1 MVSAVEGSAG
11 RISGTARSAD
21 NPAANSGEPVALSV
35 LIAWA
40 ACAFALV
47 MVFLPHPWSRLAPDP
62 DSLMRLVQ
70 VRDLIGGQGWFDT
83 MQYRLDPPGGLPMH
97 WSRLIDAPLATII
110 MAGTALFGQST
121 GEAIALFFWPLALL
135 GVFTLA
141 ATVSATAIAGRQ
153 AAFPAAILAIL
164 CLDTLIYFIPGRIDH
179 HNVQLALVLIAVATA
194 ARIGNGARYGTG
206 AGLTLAVMLAI
217 GLETLPYAIIIVAGI
232 ALNWALS
239 PTNRKATATG
249 TIAFGL
255 SFAGCLAIL
264 HAATIRVAGT
274 AVCDTLSPAYL
285 LPGMVGG
292 IGLAMIVQSGRA
304 WTRTR
309 QLSALAGL
317 AAAVMLPAAL
327 LFPQCLA
334 GPYSAVSSEL
344 QTLWLS
350 GVAEAQTL
358 MGYAAVKP
366 AEAFG
371 KTAAPVLALIA
382 GVTMIRGRGARP
394 DDQRFGLW
402 LALAAIG
409 VALALSF
416 AQVRAAPFA
425 NAFAIPVLAAWIGDI
440 RSRMGQSA
448 HRRRAGLVL
457 IVAWLAATP
466 LTWYGLG
473 FGAVG
478 LSAKI
483 SALQTSAPQASTAQS
498 ASGPASD
505 EAEIQPVVISE
516 CADRSATVDLAFID
530 PGRVM
535 STVFYG
541 PNILAMSAH
550 SVVAGPYHRG
560 ESAIL
565 DTVRTMNGTL
575 DEAKAILSRRRI
587 DYLVI
592 CPTSAE
598 VRDTIPEAPDGPLA
612 RLVRG
617 DGVPWLQQ
625 VPGNSALKI
634 FRIML

>member
-1 MVSAVEGSAG
+1 MASAADGSAG
-11 RISGTARSAD
+11 HIAGTGIGRPAKVAS
-21 NPAANSGEPVALSV
+21 NPAANGGEPVALSV
-35 LIAWA
+35 LIAWG

-83 MQYRLDPPGGLPMH
+83 LQYRLDPPGGLPMH
-97 WSRLIDAPLATII
+97 WSRLIDAPLAAII

-121 GEAIALFFWPLALL
+121 GEAIALFVWPLALL

-141 ATVSATAIAGRQ
+141 AAVSATAIAGRQ

-164 CLDTLIYFIPGRIDH
+164 CLDALNYFIPGRIDH

-194 ARIGNGARYGTG
+194 ARIGNRARYGIG

-217 GLETLPYAIIIVAGI
+217 GLETLPYAIIVVAGI

-239 PTNRKATATG
+239 PTSRKATATG

-255 SFAGCLAIL
+255 SFAGSLAIL

-309 QLSALAGL
+309 RLSALAGL
-317 AAAVMLPAAL
+317 AVAVMVPAAL

-334 GPYSAVSSEL
+334 GPYSAVSNEL

-371 KTAAPVLALIA
+371 KTAAPVLALIV
-382 GVTMIRGRGARP
+382 GFSMTRGRAARP
-394 DDQRFGLW
+394 DDAPFGLW
-402 LALAAIG
+402 LALATIG

-425 NAFAIPVLAAWIGDI
+425 NAFAVPVLAAWIGDI
-440 RSRMGQSA
+440 RSRMGQSG

-473 FGAVG
+473 FGTIG
-478 LSAKI
+478 LAAKA
-483 SALQTSAPQASTAQS
+483 SEFQTQAAQS
-498 ASGPASD
+498 APGPASD
-505 EAEIQPVVISE
+505 AAAIQPVVISE

-541 PNILAMSAH
+541 ANILAMSAH

-560 ESAIL
+560 EAAIL
-565 DTVRTMNGTL
+565 DTVRTMNGAP
-575 DEAKAILSRRRI
+575 DEARAILSRRRI

-598 VRDTIPEAPDGPLA
+598 VRDTLPEAPDGLLA

-617 DGVPWLQQ
+617 DSVPWLQP